1 MPLVGQCQLNE
12 KTKIQFFYITA
23 LKKCFFNRKS
33 LVAGKKII
41 TRKENKINLA
51 YMGFLWYNIEKF
63 IFKELVIYGTV
74 TPK

>member
-1 MPLVGQCQLNE
+1 MFFQQ
-12 KTKIQFFYITA
+12 KIT
-23 LKKCFFNRKS
+23 CC
-33 LVAGKKII
+33 GKKLSAA
-41 TRKENKINLA
+41 RKENKINLA